1 MQHEVSGRRGVRGQ
15 RCQGQRCQGAE
26 VHSSV
31 VLAVCSMAQGTGA
44 QSTQRRDADVHGDVV
59 QSTQHG
65 AAGHAAM
72 AVPSSAPALGLTGQ
86 CTHTHQAAQSSCPL
100 IPAISS
106 TCSWGPLGNLRNS
119 LGATRAFDAF
129 PKAWGSLLSPL
140 PQDRFCSL
148 GAAVFVPKTSAGK
161 VYLYNAIT
169 SL

>member
-1 MQHEVSGRRGVRGQ
+1 M
-15 RCQGQRCQGAE
+15 
-26 VHSSV
+26 HSSV

-44 QSTQRRDADVHGDVV
+44 QSTQRRGADVHGDVV

-100 IPAISS
+100 VPAISS